1 MPFMY
6 HKLAGMT
13 LIGIF
18 FAGTLPPVLK
28 GDFRFFRFPI
38 VDPNLNVYVK
48 APLDLFMVP
57 SYAKENPAIE
67 TFLLFLASKG
77 FQQKFNETLGMIS
90 TNLTSD
96 ESNDYFIQVG
106 TETLN
111 ASAGVSQFFDRDANA
126 GMSGAAMEILTEFL
140 DNKNVNVTL
149 NKLEA
154 ARKIHY

>member
-1 MPFMY
+1 
-6 HKLAGMT
+6 
-13 LIGIF
+13 
-18 FAGTLPPVLK
+18 
-28 GDFRFFRFPI
+28 
-38 VDPNLNVYVK
+38 
-48 APLDLFMVP
+48 MVP